1 MPRIFI
7 SHRWDDHAATSTTSI
22 LYDQLVEFFG
32 EDDIL
37 MDAGDVPMTAKYCAE
52 LEHEVGSCDILLVV
66 IGPRWIDSAYPD
78 GTRRLDDPDDYVH
91 IEIVTALHRS
101 SMQIFLVLVGQT
113 PMPNVPDLP
122 PVLGPVLRHEAL
134 AVRADNGNFERD
146 LARLLLK
153 LHPQELTQNA
163 PRAARPERPPLW
175 VFLGSGLGVLIVFG
189 IGYMVLRSQLPQSQL
204 TTPTVEASR
213 VASIEPPTPSTSV
226 AMQFTSTDI
235 PQVTPF
241 TATATDLPTLTETP
255 TNSPTA
261 TPATPVVYTARSLI
275 ARSGPGSDYPG
286 VMTLDAEVLLPL
298 IGISEDGA
306 WYQVTLPDGGLGW
319 LAANPVM
326 VESAGDLRG
335 LPFGATPTR
344 TPTDTPT
351 FTPTFTPSDTPT
363 ITPSITPTDR
373 ASRTPSITPTPTL
386 GSGAVQINMQ
396 TPSDAIP
403 LYGTLPPLAFATN
416 TPAAGITVTS
426 GPPIN
431 PGPIG
436 SASIPAT
443 TNDLVPARQLPDFDA
458 PLAFNIPAF
467 ALVQV
472 VARSANGGWYKVRYN
487 QATGWVVPFTLQV
500 GGDTASL
507 PLVVVARTTSDTSLR
522 DAPIDGADVTQT
534 IPGGTLIELVAITRD
549 NLWYHVQVGG
559 EEGWLAVSAVS
570 PASSTSNL
578 PVE

>member
-32 EDDIL
+32 EDDVL

-52 LEHEVGSCDILLVV
+52 LEQEVGSCDILLVV
-66 IGPRWIDSAYPD
+66 IGPRWVESAYAD

-91 IEIVTALHRS
+91 IEIATALHRS
-101 SMQIFLVLVGQT
+101 SIQIFLVLVGQT
-113 PMPNVPDLP
+113 PMPTVPELP
-122 PVLGPVLRHEAL
+122 SVLGPVLRHEAL
-134 AVRADNGNFERD
+134 AVRADGGNFERD

-163 PRAARPERPPLW
+163 PRAAQPERPPLW
-175 VFLGSGLGVLIVFG
+175 VLLGSGVGVLLVFG

-204 TTPTVEASR
+204 TTPTAEASR
-213 VASIEPPTPSTSV
+213 VASIEPPTLV
-226 AMQFTSTDI
+226 AMLSTNTGI
-235 PQVTPF
+235 PLVTPF
-241 TATATDLPTLTETP
+241 TPTSTDLPTLTETP
-255 TNSPTA
+255 TTLPTA
-261 TPATPVVYTARSLI
+261 TPATPVVYTARALI
-275 ARSGPGSDYPG
+275 ARSGPGSDYAG
-286 VMTLDAEVLLPL
+286 VMTLDADVVLPL

-319 LAANPVM
+319 LAANPVL

-373 ASRTPSITPTPTL
+373 ATRIPSITPTATL
-386 GSGAVQINMQ
+386 GSGATQINMQ
-396 TPSDAIP
+396 TPLATSEF
-403 LYGTLPPLAFATN
+403 YGTLPPLAFATN
-416 TPAAGITVTS
+416 TPDGGPTSTNAPPVNS
-426 GPPIN
+426 GPLQAI
-431 PGPIG
+431 
-436 SASIPAT
+436 SIPAT

-487 QATGWVVPFTLQV
+487 ETTGWVVPFTLQV
-500 GGDTASL
+500 GGDTATL
-507 PLVVVARTTSDTSLR
+507 PLVVVARTIADTSLKNG
-522 DAPIDGADVTQT
+522 PLEGADSMQT
-534 IPGGTLIELVAITRD
+534 IPGGALIELVAITRD
-549 NLWYHVQVGG
+549 NLWYHAQVGG
-559 EEGWLAVSAVS
+559 EEGWVAVSAVS